1 MRKATIFLMA
11 LAALALATAAPLQ
24 AAAVAAPAP
33 APPLR
38 RSRFLANAA
47 NFPPPASFYDCSK
60 KPPSICLEPGSP
72 GATCCKGTCV
82 DTEHSFQHCGSCNK
96 TCKYTQTC
104 CEGKCVNTFTDK
116 KNCGGCGVRC
126 RTRCT
131 NGYCDYAA

>member
-24 AAAVAAPAP
+24 APAP

-38 RSRFLANAA
+38 RSRFLASA
-47 NFPPPASFYDCSK
+47 NFPPPASFYDCRK

-96 TCKYTQTC
+96 TCRYTQTC